1 MPSHIVPPK
10 KKKEE
15 PPAASRRQSSVS
27 VASASSAVKLKEK
40 EKGNQQQRKLR
51 PYRDVKREMLA
62 RNKDPSR
69 DVLQTMLNPY
79 AGLEP
84 SNERT
89 PHPFQ
94 IRRPSKTDEESKLNV
109 PNPLSMVGSQS
120 PNSSVGDVS
129 ALKEVLEAQFQ

>member
-15 PPAASRRQSSVS
+15 PQAEGRRQSSVS

-40 EKGNQQQRKLR
+40 EKSNQQPRKMR

-69 DVLQTMLNPY
+69 DVLQAMLNPY
-79 AGLEP
+79 AGLEA
-84 SNERT
+84 SERS

-94 IRRPSKTDEESKLNV
+94 IKRPSKANEEEKVNV
-109 PNPLSMVGSQS
+109 PN
-120 PNSSVGDVS
+120 
-129 ALKEVLEAQFQ
+129 AF